1 MRRKGAGFTLIEL
14 LVVIAIIAIL
24 AAILFPVFARA
35 RENARKSSCQS
46 NVKQLA
52 QGVMMYAQDYDETL
66 LDHCGQTTG
75 ICWAAGIFPYI
86 KNVDVYYCPSSGI
99 PRTTGWLY
107 EFGIYRTADL
117 GSSILF
123 DPQLPRSY
131 AWNLMIDNLR
141 LSQIDKPAQVIC
153 IADSDGTGWTA
164 PMNTCI
170 GFTSFGATAA
180 CAAEYAHMQPRHMD
194 GMILAFVD
202 GHVKWYTAQAI
213 LAGFRNGTLLPS

>member
-66 LDHCGQTTG
+66 LDHCGQTSG

-86 KNVDVYYCPSSGI
+86 KNVDVYYCPSSGFSKSD
-99 PRTTGWLY
+99 Y
-107 EFGIYRTADL
+107 VFGRYRSADL
-117 GSSILF
+117 SAMF
-123 DPQLPRSY
+123 DFNPPLPRSY
-131 AWNLMIDNLR
+131 AWNLLIDNLR
-141 LSQIDKPAQVIC
+141 LSQIDKPAQVVC
-153 IADSDGTGWTA
+153 IADSDGFGYMA
-164 PMNTCI
+164 PTHSCI